1 MPIPRYASA
10 EKRAELV
17 TAAKLLLHEQ
27 GLHRT
32 TLADV
37 ASRADVPLGNI
48 YYYFK
53 TKDSLAEAVLEA
65 HDAALRADFASWESV
80 HDEPMVRLRR
90 LIRLNMVARL

>member
-1 MPIPRYASA
+1 MPVPRYTSA

-65 HDAALRADFASWESV
+65 HDAALRAYLS
-80 HDEPMVRLRR
+80 
-90 LIRLNMVARL
+90 ARARPRVSCLAVDGGGAQ